1 MTRARDLADY
11 IAQGVSTTE
20 LDILD
25 GLTTTTAE
33 LNILDG
39 KSFVDEDNMASN
51 SATAISSQQSIKAYV
66 DAQTEA
72 NTVIV
77 SDSTANTNF
86 PVVFHNESNG
96 LLDDTGALKYNPSTG
111 TLIVPVF
118 NLGDTAITATG
129 AELNYNDTGAAV
141 GTVVASKTVTVD
153 ANKDASSFRNITMAG
168 DLSIGGDVI
177 TASNATLDLAPNGT
191 GTVVVRG
198 NTNSGAIVFN
208 CENNS
213 HGQKVFGQPHSAN
226 VTNTLMLPAGANST
240 LVSLVST
247 DTLTNKTLTSPKINE
262 DVAVTSTA
270 TELNLLDGVTA
281 TTAELNILDG
291 VTSTAAELNI
301 LDGVTATA
309 AELNA
314 LDGITA
320 VVGELNALD
329 IGSTAVG
336 TAVASKAVIL
346 DANKD
351 YTGVRNLTISGELDA
366 ATLDVSGNVDVD
378 GVLETDNLT
387 IGGAQGSDGQVLTST
402 GSGVGWEDVPAG
414 GGFTSVTTI
423 TSSAT
428 YTIPSDITKLLVHTV
443 GGGGGGSGNGGNP
456 NGLGGTGGT
465 TSVASGNESITT
477 ISATGGG
484 GGGPSGTANGGNG
497 GIGSNG
503 DLNIRGNGGQ
513 PGNTTG
519 RGSGGGGSSYFGGG
533 ARGLTHLPV
542 QQMVLAVAAVV
553 TQQIILTHQVVAVE
567 ELLLNF

>member
-39 KSFVDEDNMASN
+39 V
-51 SATAISSQQSIKAYV
+51 
-66 DAQTEA
+66 
-72 NTVIV
+72 
-77 SDSTANTNF
+77 
-86 PVVFHNESNG
+86 
-96 LLDDTGALKYNPSTG
+96 
-111 TLIVPVF
+111 
-118 NLGDTAITATG
+118 TATT
-129 AELNYNDTGAAV
+129 AELNYVDGVTSSIQAQMNNLAGSATIAVTVVNSGGNKYALDGTVQQLALLTPSVTYRFDQSNSSNSGHPLRLSTTSDGSHGGGSAFTTGVTAV
-141 GTVVASKTVTVD
+141 GTPGNAGAYTEVKLEQDAPDTLYYYCTNHSGMGGEVDVRATV
-153 ANKDASSFRNITMAG
+153 SSLS
-168 DLSIGGDVI
+168 DLSI
-177 TASNATLDLAPNGT
+177 
-191 GTVVVRG
+191 
-198 NTNSGAIVFN
+198 
-208 CENNS
+208 
-213 HGQKVFGQPHSAN
+213 
-226 VTNTLMLPAGANST
+226 
-240 LVSLVST
+240 
-247 DTLTNKTLTSPKINE
+247 
-262 DVAVTSTA
+262 TSTA

-346 DANKD
+346 DSNKD
-351 YTGVRNLTISGELDA
+351 YTGIRNLTISGELDA

-402 GSGVGWEDVPAG
+402 GSGVGWESVPQ

-428 YTIPSDITKLLVHTV
+428 YTIPSGITKLLVHTV
-443 GGGGGGSGNGGNP
+443 GGGGGGCGYGGSP

-477 ISATGGG
+477 ISATGGN
-484 GGGPSGTANGGNG
+484 GGGPSNTANGGNG

-513 PGNTTG
+513 PGNTSG
-519 RGSGGGGSSYFGGG
+519 RGSGGGGSSHFGGG
-533 ARGLTHLPV
+533 ARGSHSSPSSTNGFGGGGGGYAANNANQAGGGGGGTAIKLLTGVTPGNT
-542 QQMVLAVAAVV
+542 LAVTIGAAGAAGDGEYNDGAAGGAGLVFI
-553 TQQIILTHQVVAVE
+553 QE
-567 ELLLNF
+567 YK